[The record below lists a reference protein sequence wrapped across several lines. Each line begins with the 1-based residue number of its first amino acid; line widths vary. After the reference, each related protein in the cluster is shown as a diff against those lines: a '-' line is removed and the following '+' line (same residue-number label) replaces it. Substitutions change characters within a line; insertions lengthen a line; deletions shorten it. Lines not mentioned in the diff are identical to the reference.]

1 MCLFVKNLLIFFQV
15 SGNLMQCGRPI
26 PRKVGVRQFVRG
38 ADGEMMVAKL
48 GVPYISP
55 ISTEDMVSLKS
66 IVVRGY

>member
-1 MCLFVKNLLIFFQV
+1 
-15 SGNLMQCGRPI
+15 MQCGRPI

-66 IVVRGY
+66 IIVRGY

>member
-1 MCLFVKNLLIFFQV
+1 
-15 SGNLMQCGRPI
+15 MQCGRPI
-26 PRKVGVRQFVRG
+26 PQKVGVQQFVRG

-66 IVVRGY
+66 IIVRGY